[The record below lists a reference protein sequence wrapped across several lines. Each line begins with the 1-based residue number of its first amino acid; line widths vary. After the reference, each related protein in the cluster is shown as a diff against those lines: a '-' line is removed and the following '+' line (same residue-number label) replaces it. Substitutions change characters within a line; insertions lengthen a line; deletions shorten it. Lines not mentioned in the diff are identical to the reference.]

1 MRTVA
6 VAGNGMG
13 VTVQT
18 AAICGA
24 DDEAILLV
32 LRVDAARRHLMT
44 FEEAK
49 REEPLCVSA

>member
-1 MRTVA
+1 M
-6 VAGNGMG
+6 
-13 VTVQT
+13 T
-18 AAICGA
+18 AMSGT

-49 REEPLCVSA
+49 SEESKGVSG

>member
-1 MRTVA
+1 
-6 VAGNGMG
+6 MG
-13 VTVQT
+13 WGSPVQT
-18 AAICGA
+18 ARGT

-49 REEPLCVSA
+49 REEPLGVSG